1 MTGLA
6 SGDMKM
12 KATGRTLFNGFTIL
26 VMSVMIA
33 GPGIA
38 RADKAPFTYGTGN
51 LMVVV
56 ERDNSSILV
65 IDGTDLELIKRIS
78 LPKTTQPHA
87 PVFSP
92 DGRYYY
98 VMGRNGY
105 YAKVDLLAQEIVAEQ
120 TIGTDSR
127 GSAISINGRYIIAGN
142 YSPGSAVIMDAR
154 DLGILKRIEGPESLV
169 GGKVRASRCASITDI
184 GGVRDLMAIAWKDAG
199 EVWIVDMKTAPD
211 FRVIKKFRDAGGD
224 IHDASVSDGGRYY
237 MLADHKGNHL
247 WILDAYKDVVNDAT
261 AYKGT
266 IGTDPVP
273 HASVC
278 QGEVCFETNRGKGTM
293 TAFNPATMEHI
304 ANIPTASKYR
314 PLSAGGLFASKHPG
328 APQVLSDAVIA
339 DSKTHRYIYVVDVE
353 KLEVIKRIEVGKA
366 AVHPEFTAR
375 GAHLFVSSW
384 GGNKV
389 VVYDG
394 FTYEKIKEIPA
405 ITPTSVL
412 SSRRGAEHGV

>member
-1 MTGLA
+1 MGDPLKPVKTPGITLPGGLA
-6 SGDMKM
+6 VLAVSAM
-12 KATGRTLFNGFTIL
+12 L
-26 VMSVMIA
+26 A
-33 GPGIA
+33 GPDLV
-38 RADKAPFTYGTGN
+38 RADKEPFTYGTGN

-56 ERDNSSILV
+56 ERDNKSILV
-65 IDGTDLELIKRIS
+65 IDGTDLEVIKRIG

-127 GSAISINGRYIIAGN
+127 GSAISMNGRYILAGN

-154 DLGILKRIEGPESLV
+154 DLRILKHIEGPEAQV
-169 GGKVRASRCASITDI
+169 GGETRASRCASITDI
-184 GGVRDLMAIAWKDAG
+184 GGVRDLMAVAWKDAG
-199 EVWIVDMKTAPD
+199 QVWIVDMKTAPE
-211 FRVIKKFRDAGGD
+211 FKIIKKFRDAGGD

-237 MLADHKGNHL
+237 MLADHKGGHL
-247 WILDAYKDVVNDAT
+247 WVLDAYKDVVNDST

-278 QGEVCFETNRGKGTM
+278 WGEVCFETNRGKGTV

-304 ANIPTASKYR
+304 ATIPTAHKYN
-314 PLSAGGLFASKHPG
+314 PQSAGGLFTSKHPG
-328 APQVLSDAVIA
+328 APHVLSDAVIA
-339 DSKTHRYIYVVDVE
+339 DNRTHRYIYVIDVE
-353 KLEVIKRIEVGKA
+353 KLEVIRRIEVGEG

-375 GAHLFVSSW
+375 GAHLFVSAW

-394 FTYEKIKEIPA
+394 LTYEKIKEIPA

-412 SSRRGAEHGV
+412 SSGRGGEHGL

>member
-1 MTGLA
+1 MKLA
-6 SGDMKM
+6 NITQFDRF
-12 KATGRTLFNGFTIL
+12 AIL
-26 VMSVMIA
+26 VMSVMIT
-33 GPGIA
+33 GPNISY
-38 RADKAPFTYGTGN
+38 ADKEPFTYGTGN

-56 ERDNSSILV
+56 ERDNKSILV
-65 IDGTDLELIKRIS
+65 IDGTDLEVIKRIS

-127 GSAISINGRYIIAGN
+127 GSAISMNGKYIFAGN

-154 DLGILKRIEGPESLV
+154 DLGILKRIEGPEALV
-169 GGKVRASRCASITDI
+169 GGKTRASRCASITDI
-184 GGVRDLMAIAWKDAG
+184 GGVKDLMAVAWKDAG
-199 EVWIVDMKTAPD
+199 QVWIVDMKTAPE
-211 FRVIKKFRDAGGD
+211 FKIIKKFRDAGGD

-247 WILDAYKDVVNDAT
+247 WILDAYKDIANDST

-278 QGEVCFETNRGKGTM
+278 WGEVCFETNRGKGTV

-304 ANIPTASKYR
+304 ANIPTSRKYNSSS
-314 PLSAGGLFASKHPG
+314 PGGLFTSKHPG
-328 APQVLSDAVIA
+328 APHILSDSLIA
-339 DSKTHRYIYVVDVE
+339 DKKTHRYIYV
-353 KLEVIKRIEVGKA
+353 
-366 AVHPEFTAR
+366 
-375 GAHLFVSSW
+375 
-384 GGNKV
+384 
-389 VVYDG
+389 
-394 FTYEKIKEIPA
+394 
-405 ITPTSVL
+405 
-412 SSRRGAEHGV
+412 

>member
-1 MTGLA
+1 MRTPII
-6 SGDMKM
+6 
-12 KATGRTLFNGFTIL
+12 TLFDSFVVLIMTL
-26 VMSVMIA
+26 IA
-33 GPGIA
+33 AAPSISY
-38 RADKAPFTYGTGN
+38 ADKDPFTYGTGN

-56 ERDNSSILV
+56 ERDNKSILV
-65 IDGTDLELIKRIS
+65 IDGTDLEVIKRIS
-78 LPKTTQPHA
+78 LPNTKQPHA

-105 YAKVDLLAQEIVAEQ
+105 YAKVDLLAQKIVAEQ

-154 DLGILKRIEGPESLV
+154 DLKILKRIEGPEALV
-169 GGKVRASRCASITDI
+169 GGKIRASRCSSITDI
-184 GGVRDLMAIAWKDAG
+184 GGAKDLMAVAWKDAG
-199 EVWIVDMKTAPD
+199 QVWIVDMKTAPE
-211 FRVIKKFRDAGGD
+211 FKIIKRFEGAGAD
-224 IHDASVSDGGRYY
+224 IHDASVSDGGRYF

-247 WILDAYKDVVNDAT
+247 WILDTYKDIENDST

-278 QGEVCFETNRGKGTM
+278 WGEVCFENNRGAGTI
-293 TAFNPATMEHI
+293 TAFNPGTMEHI
-304 ANIPTASKYR
+304 ANIPTSRKYN
-314 PLSAGGLFASKHPG
+314 PSSAGGLFTSKHPG
-328 APQVLSDAVIA
+328 APHVLSDAVIA
-339 DSKTHRYIYVVDVE
+339 DKKTHRYIYVIDVE
-353 KLEVIKRIEVGKA
+353 KLEVIKQIDVGEA
-366 AVHPEFTAR
+366 ALHPEFTAR
-375 GAHLFVSSW
+375 GAYLFVSSW

-389 VVYDG
+389 VIYDG

>member
-1 MTGLA
+1 MKCANNCLLNRFAVLA
-6 SGDMKM
+6 M
-12 KATGRTLFNGFTIL
+12 L
-26 VMSVMIA
+26 VVTA
-33 GPGIA
+33 GPGIT
-38 RADKAPFTYGTGN
+38 RADKEPFTYGTGN

-56 ERDNSSILV
+56 ERDNKSILV
-65 IDGTDLELIKRIS
+65 IDGTDLEVIKRIS

-127 GSAISINGRYIIAGN
+127 GSAISMNGRYIFAGN

-154 DLGILKRIEGPESLV
+154 DLRILKRIEGPEALV
-169 GGKVRASRCASITDI
+169 GGKTRASRCSSITDI
-184 GGVRDLMAIAWKDAG
+184 GGVKDLMAVAWKDAG
-199 EVWIVDMKTAPD
+199 QVWIVDMKTAPE
-211 FRVIKKFRDAGGD
+211 FKVIKKFKDAGGD

-237 MLADHKGNHL
+237 MLADHQGSHL
-247 WILDAYKDVVNDAT
+247 WILDAYKDVVNDSSAFR
-261 AYKGT
+261 GT

-278 QGEVCFETNRGKGTM
+278 WGEICFETNRGTGTM

-304 ANIPTASKYR
+304 ANIPTASKYQ
-314 PLSAGGLFASKHPG
+314 PQSAGGLFASKHPG
-328 APQVLSDAVIA
+328 APHVLSDAVIA
-339 DSKTHRYIYVVDVE
+339 DKKTHRYIYVIDVE
-353 KLEVIKRIEVGKA
+353 QLEVIKRIKVGAA

>member
-1 MTGLA
+1 
-6 SGDMKM
+6 MKTSII
-12 KATGRTLFNGFTIL
+12 ALINCIAVL
-26 VMSVMIA
+26 VMSAMIA
-33 GPGIA
+33 GPNISY
-38 RADKAPFTYGTGN
+38 ADKEPFTYGTGN

-56 ERDNSSILV
+56 ERDNKSILV
-65 IDGTDLELIKRIS
+65 IDGTDLEVISRIS
-78 LPKTTQPHA
+78 LPNATQPHA

-105 YAKVDLLAQEIVAEQ
+105 YTKVDLLAQKIVAEQ

-127 GSAISINGRYIIAGN
+127 GSAISMNGKYIVAGN

-154 DLGILKRIEGPESLV
+154 DLKILKHIEGPEALV
-169 GGKVRASRCASITDI
+169 GGKIRASRCASITDI
-184 GGVRDLMAIAWKDAG
+184 GGVKDLVAIAWKDAG
-199 EVWIVDMKTAPD
+199 QVWIVDMKTAPE
-211 FRVIKKFRDAGGD
+211 FKIIKKFKGAGAD

-237 MLADHKGNHL
+237 MLADHQGNHV
-247 WILDAYKDVVNDAT
+247 WILDAYKDIVNDST

-266 IGTDPVP
+266 IGTDPLP
-273 HASVC
+273 HTSVC
-278 QGEVCFETNRGKGTM
+278 WGEICFETNGGKGTM

-304 ANIPTASKYR
+304 ANIPTSRKDN
-314 PLSAGGLFASKHPG
+314 PLSAGGLFTSKHPG
-328 APQVLSDAVIA
+328 ALHVLSDAMLA
-339 DSKTHRYIYVVDVE
+339 DNKTHRYIYVIDVE
-353 KLEVIKRIEVGKA
+353 KLEVIKRIEVGKT

-384 GGNKV
+384 GSNKV

-394 FTYEKIKEIPA
+394 LTYEKIKEIPA

-412 SSRRGAEHGV
+412 SSRRGVEHGV